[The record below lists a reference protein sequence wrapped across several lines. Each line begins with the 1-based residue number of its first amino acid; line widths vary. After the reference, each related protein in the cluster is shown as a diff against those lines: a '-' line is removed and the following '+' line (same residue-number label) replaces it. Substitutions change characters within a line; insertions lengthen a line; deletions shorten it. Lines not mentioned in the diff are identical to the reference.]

1 MTTETE
7 TPAALCLHD
16 GDEVAVMTVAGQAGQ
31 TCLVTLPGAQQ
42 RIVLRQDLPF
52 GHKVALR
59 ALQAGEPVRKY
70 GQAIGVADK
79 AIAVGDHV
87 HVHNLIG
94 SRSGLRGAQHG

>member
-1 MTTETE
+1 V
-7 TPAALCLHD
+7 PARWRRGGRD
-16 GDEVAVMTVAGQAGQ
+16 DRGR
-31 TCLVTLPGAQQ
+31 PGGPD
-42 RIVLRQDLPF
+42 LRQDLPF